1 MIPLWVAKWSVI
13 IRECK
18 RGWIGS
24 GATLQRN
31 TWCSWIDPVDRS
43 SIGSMVAKTT
53 PFRHNPTMLLRK
65 GTEMTNK
72 DLSKALVAAIQN
84 RQLARGET
92 MQDTN
97 SYTVGYLEA
106 IIGNLVGMSP
116 KVKKEIMT
124 TLVYITN
131 NKE

>member
-1 MIPLWVAKWSVI
+1 
-13 IRECK
+13 
-18 RGWIGS
+18 
-24 GATLQRN
+24 
-31 TWCSWIDPVDRS
+31 
-43 SIGSMVAKTT
+43 
-53 PFRHNPTMLLRK
+53 MLLRK

-84 RQLARGET
+84 RQLARGES

-116 KVKKEIMT
+116 KVKKEVLS

>member
-1 MIPLWVAKWSVI
+1 
-13 IRECK
+13 
-18 RGWIGS
+18 
-24 GATLQRN
+24 
-31 TWCSWIDPVDRS
+31 
-43 SIGSMVAKTT
+43 
-53 PFRHNPTMLLRK
+53 MLLRK

-92 MQDTN
+92 MQDAN

>member
-1 MIPLWVAKWSVI
+1 
-13 IRECK
+13 
-18 RGWIGS
+18 
-24 GATLQRN
+24 
-31 TWCSWIDPVDRS
+31 
-43 SIGSMVAKTT
+43 
-53 PFRHNPTMLLRK
+53 
-65 GTEMTNK
+65 MTDK

-84 RQLARGET
+84 RQLARGES

-116 KVKKEIMT
+116 KVKKEILS

>member
-1 MIPLWVAKWSVI
+1 V
-13 IRECK
+13 
-18 RGWIGS
+18 
-24 GATLQRN
+24 T
-31 TWCSWIDPVDRS
+31 
-43 SIGSMVAKTT
+43 
-53 PFRHNPTMLLRK
+53 FRHNPTMLLRK
-65 GTEMTNK
+65 GNKMTDK

-84 RQLARGET
+84 RQLARGEN

-116 KVKKEIMT
+116 KVKKEIMS

>member
-1 MIPLWVAKWSVI
+1 
-13 IRECK
+13 
-18 RGWIGS
+18 
-24 GATLQRN
+24 
-31 TWCSWIDPVDRS
+31 
-43 SIGSMVAKTT
+43 
-53 PFRHNPTMLLRK
+53 
-65 GTEMTNK
+65 MTDK

-84 RQLARGET
+84 RQLARGEN

-106 IIGNLVGMSP
+106 VIGTLVGLSP

-131 NKE
+131 NK

>member
-1 MIPLWVAKWSVI
+1 V
-13 IRECK
+13 
-18 RGWIGS
+18 
-24 GATLQRN
+24 T
-31 TWCSWIDPVDRS
+31 
-43 SIGSMVAKTT
+43 
-53 PFRHNPTMLLRK
+53 FRHNPTMLLRK
-65 GTEMTNK
+65 GNKMTNK

-84 RQLARGET
+84 RQLARGEN

>member
-1 MIPLWVAKWSVI
+1 
-13 IRECK
+13 
-18 RGWIGS
+18 
-24 GATLQRN
+24 
-31 TWCSWIDPVDRS
+31 
-43 SIGSMVAKTT
+43 
-53 PFRHNPTMLLRK
+53 MLLRK
-65 GTEMTNK
+65 GNKMTDK

-84 RQLARGET
+84 RQLARGEN

-116 KVKKEIMT
+116 KVKKEILS

>member
-1 MIPLWVAKWSVI
+1 
-13 IRECK
+13 
-18 RGWIGS
+18 
-24 GATLQRN
+24 
-31 TWCSWIDPVDRS
+31 
-43 SIGSMVAKTT
+43 
-53 PFRHNPTMLLRK
+53 MLKRK
-65 GTEMTNK
+65 GNEMTNK

-84 RQLARGET
+84 RQLARGEN

>member
-1 MIPLWVAKWSVI
+1 V
-13 IRECK
+13 
-18 RGWIGS
+18 
-24 GATLQRN
+24 T
-31 TWCSWIDPVDRS
+31 
-43 SIGSMVAKTT
+43 
-53 PFRHNPTMLLRK
+53 FRHNPTMLLRK
-65 GTEMTNK
+65 GNKMTDK

-84 RQLARGET
+84 RQLARGEN

-116 KVKKEIMT
+116 KVKKEILS

>member
-1 MIPLWVAKWSVI
+1 
-13 IRECK
+13 
-18 RGWIGS
+18 
-24 GATLQRN
+24 
-31 TWCSWIDPVDRS
+31 
-43 SIGSMVAKTT
+43 MVAKTT

>member
-1 MIPLWVAKWSVI
+1 
-13 IRECK
+13 
-18 RGWIGS
+18 
-24 GATLQRN
+24 
-31 TWCSWIDPVDRS
+31 
-43 SIGSMVAKTT
+43 
-53 PFRHNPTMLLRK
+53 MLKRK
-65 GTEMTNK
+65 GNEMTNK

>member
-1 MIPLWVAKWSVI
+1 V
-13 IRECK
+13 
-18 RGWIGS
+18 
-24 GATLQRN
+24 T
-31 TWCSWIDPVDRS
+31 
-43 SIGSMVAKTT
+43 
-53 PFRHNPTMLLRK
+53 FRHNPTMLLRK

-92 MQDTN
+92 MQDAN

-116 KVKKEIMT
+116 KVKKEIMS

>member
-1 MIPLWVAKWSVI
+1 
-13 IRECK
+13 
-18 RGWIGS
+18 
-24 GATLQRN
+24 
-31 TWCSWIDPVDRS
+31 
-43 SIGSMVAKTT
+43 
-53 PFRHNPTMLLRK
+53 
-65 GTEMTNK
+65 MTYK

-84 RQLARGET
+84 RQLARGEN

>member
-1 MIPLWVAKWSVI
+1 
-13 IRECK
+13 
-18 RGWIGS
+18 
-24 GATLQRN
+24 
-31 TWCSWIDPVDRS
+31 
-43 SIGSMVAKTT
+43 
-53 PFRHNPTMLLRK
+53 
-65 GTEMTNK
+65 MTDK

-84 RQLARGET
+84 RQLARGEN

-116 KVKKEIMT
+116 KVKKEILS

>member
-1 MIPLWVAKWSVI
+1 V
-13 IRECK
+13 
-18 RGWIGS
+18 
-24 GATLQRN
+24 T
-31 TWCSWIDPVDRS
+31 
-43 SIGSMVAKTT
+43 
-53 PFRHNPTMLLRK
+53 FRHNPTMLLRK
-65 GTEMTNK
+65 GNKMTNK

-84 RQLARGET
+84 RQLARGEN

-116 KVKKEIMT
+116 KVKKEILS